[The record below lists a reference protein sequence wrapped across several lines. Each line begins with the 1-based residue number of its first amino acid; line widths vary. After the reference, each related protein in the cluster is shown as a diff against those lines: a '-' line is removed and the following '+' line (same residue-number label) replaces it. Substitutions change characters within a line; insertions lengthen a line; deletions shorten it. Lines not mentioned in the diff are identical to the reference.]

1 MSHPL
6 PAVGEFYLDGEPHLP
21 PARVIDLFL
30 KDAGLTRD
38 QFGMKPVVLAT
49 FNRRL
54 SAHLAE
60 HSGAARATHPL
71 PATWRELYTS
81 ESGFSIITLSIGA
94 PAAVAA
100 CEEMMPLGL
109 THLLVV
115 AASGGLQPS
124 LPIGSA
130 IVPERAIRE
139 EGTSHHYLPPDV
151 PARADPELLDQLE
164 AACRTEGL
172 NPPRGL
178 HWTTDAIYR
187 EHREKIARFQE
198 LGVTSVDMEIS
209 ALYAL
214 AAYRGF
220 KCASVV
226 VISDELF
233 EPYRLGFRS
242 PELVEGMGRA
252 GLAALGVAQALAV
265 EASAGP

>member
-6 PAVGEFYLDGEPHLP
+6 PGVAEFYFDGEPHLP
-21 PARVIDLFL
+21 PARAIDLFL
-30 KDAGLTRD
+30 KDSGLTRD
-38 QFGMKPVVLAT
+38 EFGMKPVVIVT

-54 SAHLAE
+54 SAYLAE
-60 HSGAARATHPL
+60 QCAAERMEHPL
-71 PATWRELYTS
+71 PACWREMYS
-81 ESGFSIITLSIGA
+81 SDAGVAIITLTIGA

-100 CEEMMPLGL
+100 CEEMLPFGL
-109 THLLVV
+109 THLLVL

-124 LPIGSA
+124 LPIGST
-130 IVPERAIRE
+130 ILPETAIRE
-139 EGTSHHYLPPDV
+139 ERTSHHYLPPDV
-151 PARADPELLDQLE
+151 PARADPELLAQLE
-164 AACRTEGL
+164 RTCRTHGL

-187 EHREKIARFQE
+187 EHREKIARYQE

-214 AAYRGF
+214 GAYRDF
-220 KCASVV
+220 KCAAAV

-233 EPYRLGFRS
+233 EPYRLGFRF

-252 GLAALGVAQALAV
+252 GLAALAVAQALAV
-265 EASAGP
+265 EASADP